1 MKTVEVVSGCSEGGR
16 PLKRQAKSFS
26 GKRMVTGVENQG
38 KMEKKL
44 GAGRKSQR
52 ELRALSQSSIIE
64 IRKSGEAAG
73 GGRGE
78 RS

>member
-1 MKTVEVVSGCSEGGR
+1 
-16 PLKRQAKSFS
+16 
-26 GKRMVTGVENQG
+26 MVTGVENQG

-44 GAGRKSQR
+44 EAGRKSQR
-52 ELRALSQSSIIE
+52 ELKALSQSSIIE